1 VIAIHAVWTRKQYQF
16 VIYTLLT
23 LPNKTSLLACTLL
36 KYRTA
41 QMEKN
46 TSTRPPPSY
55 GRGKILLLFLA
66 IAAGFNLYH
75 GYYTGQIEQVIKAS
89 PASNRSQELK
99 YDEDFDW
106 SQVGTV
112 LTCIVF
118 VIDAQLSL
126 CL

>member
-1 VIAIHAVWTRKQYQF
+1 VITIHAVWTRKQYQF

-23 LPNKTSLLACTLL
+23 SPNKTSLLACTLL
-36 KYRTA
+36 KYCTA

-46 TSTRPPPSY
+46 MSTKPPPSY

-75 GYYTGQIEQVIKAS
+75 GYTDQMEQVIKAS
-89 PASNRSQELK
+89 PVSNHSQELK